1 MTEPIRILMC
11 APDHYD
17 VDYVI
22 NPWMEGNIHKSSQE
36 KAVAQWSKLN
46 HVLNGIAKVDLVQG
60 QKGVPDM
67 VFTANAGLVLGDN
80 AVLSRFYH
88 PERQGEEPHFKK
100 WFEDNGFNVF
110 ELPKDLPFEGA
121 GVISK
126 WRLELPQLKQF
137 DYNTIS
143 DVIIHMSYT
152 SCEGGEQLKK
162 IATENLITSLESAA
176 NYSQYALFDLKHDF
190 AQEWYKHMQGADSS
204 YTLIVSDL
212 MSRLPY
218 ITNGKNIDIGSL
230 VEVRDEKNN
239 VLLAKD
245 RIAININGTEQLK
258 ILFGEKIEERLWL
271 IFGYKIR

>member
-1 MTEPIRILMC
+1 
-11 APDHYD
+11 
-17 VDYVI
+17 
-22 NPWMEGNIHKSSQE
+22 
-36 KAVAQWSKLN
+36 
-46 HVLNGIAKVDLVQG
+46 
-60 QKGVPDM
+60 
-67 VFTANAGLVLGDN
+67 
-80 AVLSRFYH
+80 
-88 PERQGEEPHFKK
+88 
-100 WFEDNGFNVF
+100 
-110 ELPKDLPFEGA
+110 
-121 GVISK
+121 
-126 WRLELPQLKQF
+126 
-137 DYNTIS
+137 
-143 DVIIHMSYT
+143 MSYT

-190 AQEWYKHMQGADSS
+190 AQEWYKNMQGADSS

-230 VEVRDEKNN
+230 VKVRDEKNN

-258 ILFGEKIEERLWL
+258 IVFGEKIEERLWL